1 MISMSTKSKK
11 VIIIGVGE
19 TAELAYNY
27 FMLDS
32 VYEVV
37 AFAVDKEYIK
47 SDTCKSKPVVCI
59 DDISKLYSPC
69 DVEAFVAISS
79 TKLNSVRKHMYDR
92 IKSMGYR
99 MASYISSY
107 AYIGHDVK
115 IGENC
120 FILENNT
127 IQSFVQ
133 IGNNVTLWSGNH
145 IGHSSIIHNDC
156 FITSHVV
163 ISGFCEIGESCF
175 VGVNTSIANNVKIG
189 EFCLIG
195 LGSIIQKDVE
205 PNSIMKMPYA
215 QKQMIPAK
223 KFFGLE

>member
-1 MISMSTKSKK
+1 MMFMNMKSKK

-32 VYEVV
+32 DYEVV
-37 AFAVDKEYIK
+37 AFAADKEYIET
-47 SDTCKSKPVVCI
+47 DTCRSKPVVCI
-59 DDISKLYSPC
+59 DNMIELYSPC

-79 TKLNSVRKHMYDR
+79 TKLNSVRKQMYDR

-99 MASYISSY
+99 LASYISSH
-107 AYIGHDVK
+107 AYIGQDVN

-133 IGNNVTLWSGNH
+133 IGDNVTLWSGNH
-145 IGHSSIIHNDC
+145 IGHSSIVHNNC
-156 FITSHVV
+156 FVTSHVV

-175 VGVNTSIANNVKIG
+175 IGVNSSIANNVKIG
-189 EFCLIG
+189 DFCLIG
-195 LGSIIQKDVE
+195 LGCIIHKDVE
-205 PNSIMKMPYA
+205 SNSIMKMPYA
-215 QKQMIPAK
+215 QKQVIPAK

>member
-1 MISMSTKSKK
+1 MKSKK

-19 TAELAYNY
+19 TADLAYNY

-32 VYEVV
+32 DYDVV
-37 AFAVDKEYIK
+37 AFAVDKEYIQ
-47 SDTCKSKPVVCI
+47 SDNCKLKPVVCI
-59 DDISKLYSPC
+59 DDMNELYSPR

-79 TKLNSVRKHMYDR
+79 TKLNSVRKRMYDR
-92 IKSMGYR
+92 IKSMGYQ
-99 MASYISSY
+99 MASYISSN
-107 AYIGHDVK
+107 AYIGMDVK

-145 IGHSSIIHNDC
+145 IGHSSIIHNNC

-175 VGVNTSIANNVKIG
+175 VGVNSSIANNVKIG
-189 EFCLIG
+189 EYCLIG
-195 LGSIIQKDVE
+195 LGSIIQKDVD

-215 QKQMIPAK
+215 QKQIIPAK